1 MEMEDI
7 FQKHLNE
14 EEEYMDENINEND
27 VDFGEIGGDWEEDED
42 EDEDFVG
49 LPVIGV
55 NVFDVQNIELNHD
68 QKNICK
74 NENNESS
81 HENKCQHDNNNHL
94 NNFQRNR
101 VKDITHD
108 FIKNQNNNK
117 NYKKNLNSATKQAT
131 SQNQKFARKS
141 NDDTKET
148 NYGNYHLLLFYLF
161 KYYMNMW
168 YFFHNYFLNYIQLI
182 FRVHSL
188 SMISLHFFIYFLY

>member
-14 EEEYMDENINEND
+14 EEDYMDENINEND

-117 NYKKNLNSATKQAT
+117 NNNKSINSATKQTT
-131 SQNQKFARKS
+131 SQNQKFARNL

-148 NYGNYHLLLFYLF
+148 NYGNYYLLSFYL
-161 KYYMNMW
+161 
-168 YFFHNYFLNYIQLI
+168 L
-182 FRVHSL
+182 
-188 SMISLHFFIYFLY
+188 